1 MNTSDMSRG
10 TPKSIVTRRGRPAD
24 CENTVLDLAP
34 VLRELAQLIAHKLE
48 EQCGGSKRIE
58 QRLLTVKQAAQYL
71 GRSEASVQHLIAKGT
86 LRTFRADRRVQLDVQ
101 DLDRWIADHKHK
113 GI

>member
-34 VLRELAQLIAHKLE
+34 VL
-48 EQCGGSKRIE
+48 RIE